1 MEWIVKR
8 RTKRYLA
15 LTPGFPVLALALFAV
30 PAAAQGDMTPA
41 TPTTNS
47 INDASEI
54 NRLESADGPKI
65 ESGVNGSSE
74 LTGVLVDRT
83 LTVIGQSFYRSFSQ
97 IGMGHPIIR
106 GATLTI
112 HERPDARWGVQL
124 WITEGPRVYFRT
136 QLSPRLSDSEDVARQ
151 AVDIV
156 EKAVLE
162 RRLSAAM
169 NPSADLGK
177 EEF

>member
-1 MEWIVKR
+1 MRSLVCRARGVLILVL
-8 RTKRYLA
+8 TACALLA
-15 LTPGFPVLALALFAV
+15 HAQPDAPEPL
-30 PAAAQGDMTPA
+30 PAPDTA
-41 TPTTNS
+41 S
-47 INDASEI
+47 VNDASGI
-54 NRLESADGPKI
+54 NRLESPDGPKI
-65 ESGVNGSSE
+65 ESGYNGSSE

-136 QLSPRLSDSEDVARQ
+136 QLSPRLSAAEDVARQ

-156 EKAVLE
+156 EKAIL
-162 RRLSAAM
+162 RRELNAAF
-169 NPSADLGK
+169 NRSADLGK
-177 EEF
+177 EEY

>member
-1 MEWIVKR
+1 M
-8 RTKRYLA
+8 
-15 LTPGFPVLALALFAV
+15 
-30 PAAAQGDMTPA
+30 PAEP
-41 TPTTNS
+41 
-47 INDASEI
+47 INDTSEI
-54 NRLESADGPKI
+54 NRLASPDGPKI
-65 ESGVNGSSE
+65 DSAYSGSSE

-83 LTVIGQSFYRSFSQ
+83 LTVVGQNFYRSFSQ
-97 IGMGHPIIR
+97 ISMGHPIIR

-124 WITEGPRVYFRT
+124 WITEGSRVHFRT
-136 QLSPRLSDSEDVARQ
+136 QMSPRLSDSADVARE
-151 AVDIV
+151 AIDIV

-162 RRLSAAM
+162 RRISAAL

>member
-1 MEWIVKR
+1 MMDKAER
-8 RTKRYLA
+8 SLA
-15 LTPGFPVLALALFAV
+15 LGCAFIAILLALFSL
-30 PAAAQGDMTPA
+30 AANAQEGITAPDQSSE
-41 TPTTNS
+41 S
-47 INDASEI
+47 ISDSSAI
-54 NRLESADGPKI
+54 NRLESPDGPKV
-65 ESGVNGSSE
+65 ESGYNGSSE

-83 LTVIGQSFYRSFSQ
+83 LTVIGQNFYRSFSQ
-97 IGMGHPIIR
+97 IGMERPIIR

-112 HERPDARWGVQL
+112 HERPDARWGIQL

-136 QLSPRLSDSEDVARQ
+136 QLSPRLGDANDIARQ

-156 EKAVLE
+156 EKAILK

-169 NPSADLGK
+169 NPSIDLGK